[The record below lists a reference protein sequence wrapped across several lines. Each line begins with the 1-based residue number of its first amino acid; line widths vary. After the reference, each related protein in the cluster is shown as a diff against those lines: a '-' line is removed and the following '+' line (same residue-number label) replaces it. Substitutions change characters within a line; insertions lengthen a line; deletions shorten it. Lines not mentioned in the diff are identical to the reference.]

1 MGGKAAAVFAVMA
14 GCAGSASVQISSFDG
29 VARDAAAEAQNADET
44 GGVSD
49 KGVPRA

>member
-1 MGGKAAAVFAVMA
+1 MFAVMA
-14 GCAGSASVQISSFDG
+14 GCAGSASVQISSIDG